1 MSGARHY
8 NNVGGRTPFGT
19 PDKHRLQVFND
30 RVHRT
35 QEWTKIYVE
44 GLPQQVMMAQ
54 RGGIPHLRE
63 TIEDI
68 MDWPLA
74 DGTDFILAETAITRR
89 YPTEHGRHGNAAT
102 YGLTLELGKG
112 GLRTIDPTVVWGQLL
127 RYSGEAAST
136 LRPQGVQHGRGT
148 NGLNYIHD
156 YGST

>member
-1 MSGARHY
+1 MGGARHY

-19 PDKHRLQVFND
+19 PEKQRLQVFND

-74 DGTDFILAETAITRR
+74 EGTDFILAETAITLR

-102 YGLTLELGKG
+102 YGLTLELGK
-112 GLRTIDPTVVWGQLL
+112 REAYGQLTL
-127 RYSGEAAST
+127 PSFGASYSGT
-136 LRPQGVQHGRGT
+136 LGRQRARCVCRGYNT
-148 NGLNYIHD
+148 DG
-156 YGST
+156 G